1 MQHSHTV
8 REAEISDKR
17 QAEDRRRMS
26 SLLGRGRPLDGR
38 RDGVNR

>member
-26 SLLGRGRPLDGR
+26 SLLGRGARSTDDGMA
-38 RDGVNR
+38 

>member
-8 REAEISDKR
+8 REEISDKR

-26 SLLGRGRPLDGR
+26 SLLAGRPLDGR

>member
-26 SLLGRGRPLDGR
+26 SLLAGRPLDGR